1 MTAILFKHLFLHS
14 VVPFGKNNIYTM
26 PCDITFWGRLENEQE
41 VLQRMRRHG
50 HILRTF
56 REPIPQK
63 SGASGPNNLR
73 SVMGLGRPPSVRIS
87 YDKVYNGLWTIF
99 FRSR

>member
-1 MTAILFKHLFLHS
+1 
-14 VVPFGKNNIYTM
+14 M
-26 PCDITFWGRLENEQE
+26 PCDITFWGRPENEQE
-41 VLQRMRRHG
+41 VLQRIRQHG
-50 HILRTF
+50 YILRTF

-63 SGASGPNNLR
+63 SGVSGPNNAR
-73 SVMGLGRPPSVRIS
+73 SVMGHGRAPSVRIS